1 MIVIGKLKDVLRLS
15 GGEWLVSFITRDDP
29 RSIFD
34 ELKDV
39 AVRILISKAQK
50 HRSLS
55 ANAYAWVLID
65 QIAEKLQQKEPRN
78 GWTKTEVYRNAIRE
92 IGGISDIY
100 GVKEVALESF
110 KELWIGDHLGRQVE
124 VIPGSSKQ
132 GWLNVRAYKGS
143 SDFDSLQMNVFISN
157 LIQEAESEGISTV
170 SDKEVERMLTGWQ
183 KASCKKTG
191 NATSAED

>member
-1 MIVIGKLKDVLRLS
+1 MIGKLKDVLRLS

-65 QIAEKLQQKEPRN
+65 QITEKLQQKEPRN

-100 GVKEVALESF
+100 GVKETALEAF

-124 VIPGSSKQ
+124 VIPDSGKQ

-157 LIQEAESEGISTV
+157 LIQEAESQGVPTV

-191 NATSAED
+191 NATSVED